1 MSDIEV
7 SFPAPCSQ
15 SWDAMEPRGCN
26 RHCAACDQ
34 VIHDLSEVGFEEA
47 LSLLDAEACVR
58 AKITAEGTVALAGNA
73 NRRLFAAVAAP
84 LGLALAACSTTGLG
98 EVTPRYEITGK
109 TRYTEWGSVAVL
121 TDPAGR
127 EWRRNL
133 DSRGAFRFS
142 NLHATTYKLTIERNC
157 GEPIEV
163 GEVVVREEDVGLSEL
178 DWPQAEDCIIIGV
191 FRRVEPRAAG

>member
-34 VIHDLSEVGFEEA
+34 TIHDLSEVGFEEA
-47 LSLLDAEACVR
+47 LSLLEAEACVR
-58 AKITAEGTVALAGNA
+58 AKITADGTVDLAGNA

-109 TRYTEWGSVAVL
+109 TKYTEWGAVAVL

-127 EWRRNL
+127 VWRRNL
-133 DSRGAFRFS
+133 DSKGAFRFS
-142 NLHATTYKLTIERNC
+142 NLHATTYSLTIERNC

-163 GEVVVREEDVGLSEL
+163 GEVVVSEDDVGLSEL

-191 FRRVEPRAAG
+191 FRRAEPRAAG